1 MTADLRLL
9 EHVEN
14 ERGADRR
21 SPLPVMPK
29 RDQAVFDLF
38 DGFGG
43 QSDRDLDALSIALFG
58 GHHSVITV
66 SLHRNHIVSYIFIV
80 SESTIEGGLA
90 KKGGGPEGP
99 PV

>member
-1 MTADLRLL
+1 
-9 EHVEN
+9 
-14 ERGADRR
+14 
-21 SPLPVMPK
+21 
-29 RDQAVFDLF
+29 
-38 DGFGG
+38 
-43 QSDRDLDALSIALFG
+43 
-58 GHHSVITV
+58 VITV